1 MADPN
6 APDYYEQ
13 VARESSEAIRADDR
27 KIADYVTGV
36 VERQYRSLRHLL
48 EREFGRAAVRNADL
62 HEFFDLLH
70 ETAAEG
76 AEVGK
81 GVVVGRH
88 HAEAQKSAGAMFK
101 AVMAGMELAQ
111 EHRAKDDPI

>member
-1 MADPN
+1 MADPH

-13 VARESSEAIRADDR
+13 VARESAEAIKADDE
-27 KIADYVTGV
+27 KIADCVTGV
-36 VERQYRSLRHLL
+36 AERRYKSLRHLL
-48 EREFGRAAVRNADL
+48 EQEFGRAAVRNADL

-81 GVVVGRH
+81 GVVIGRH
-88 HAEAQKSAGAMFK
+88 HAEAQKSAGSMLQ
-101 AVMAGMELAQ
+101 AVMAGREIGRQ
-111 EHRAKDDPI
+111 EKE